1 MAHDTE
7 WFEALTVV
15 EAKEERIVLGLF
27 VCRVVILLALL
38 CVVANAAW
46 NVGVT

>member
-15 EAKEERIVLGLF
+15 EAKDERIIFGLS
-27 VCRVVILLALL
+27 VCRVVILLVIL

-46 NVGVT
+46 NGG